1 MSRPTRARLG
11 HLTGARVVVVCG
23 VLFLLLLLVMAFAVS
38 VGAEG
43 IDLLDALRSGPGTA
57 AGDIL
62 FVARIPRLLLAAI
75 AGAALAATGV
85 AFQALLRNPLADP
98 YVLGVSAGAALGGT
112 IAIALGIGG
121 TILGAATLPLAAFVG
136 AAGTV
141 LVLYGLAR
149 ISNRVSTHT
158 LLLTGVVFNA
168 FSSAAIMF

>member
-11 HLTGARVVVVCG
+11 PLAGARVVVVCG

-98 YVLGVSAGAALGGT
+98 YVLGVSAGAALRGALATPPRTGG
-112 IAIALGIGG
+112 GPPR
-121 TILGAATLPLAAFVG
+121 GAARPPPRPPGRAGRG
-136 AAGTV
+136 AAPPPP
-141 LVLYGLAR
+141 
-149 ISNRVSTHT
+149 
-158 LLLTGVVFNA
+158 
-168 FSSAAIMF
+168 